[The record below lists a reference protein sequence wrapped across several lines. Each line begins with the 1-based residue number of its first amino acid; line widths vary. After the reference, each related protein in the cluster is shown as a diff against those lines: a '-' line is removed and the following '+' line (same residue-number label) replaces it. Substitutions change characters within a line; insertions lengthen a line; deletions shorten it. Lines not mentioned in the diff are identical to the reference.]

1 MTRATTVRAV
11 LAAAVLL
18 VSVLITLNMSPR
30 LGLDLQGGTRMVL
43 QAKDSDTAK
52 ADRESTDRTL
62 EVLRQRIDSL
72 GVAEPTLTRSGED
85 RIIVELPD
93 VQDPRKAA
101 EVIGK
106 TAQLS
111 FHAVQG
117 PGTEADAG
125 TSGKKDG
132 GTGDGKSEGE
142 SDDKADTGNKAG
154 DTAEKATADKKAE
167 DGTGTGGTTDDKKT
181 EDGQKA
187 DGTKGDGEKKDED
200 KKTGGKRA
208 DGGLTLPDEQGRLLD
223 LGPARLSGAGVKAA
237 TASFDAQQGA
247 GWTVSLDFHKKA
259 GQDWTRLTGEAACN
273 PAQDDRRR
281 VAIVLDQQIISS
293 PQVSPSV
300 ACGVGLPSGSTQI
313 TGSFSADEARELAL
327 LIEGGALPLPVE
339 IVEQRT
345 VGPTLGAAAI
355 DASARAALIG
365 AAATALFITIVY
377 RLFGALAAVALA
389 AYGLISYAALVGLGV
404 TLTLPGLAGF
414 VLAIGMA
421 VDANVLVFERAREEH
436 EQHPNRSLRTSL
448 IAGFRGAWSAV
459 ADSNVTTLIAAGLLF
474 FLGSGPVKGFG
485 VTLAIGVVA
494 SMFSALVI
502 ARALTEIAAGSRFVT
517 ARRGLNGIASP
528 GRVRTW
534 LTRRDPQL
542 MRSPRRWLLI
552 STSLVVVAVLGIVV
566 RGVNLGV
573 EFTGGRLVEYST
585 SKPVD
590 VERARTL
597 LSDAGFPDAE
607 VTTAGSGDLSVR
619 TGKLDNDGEHTLR
632 AALAKE
638 GGETTKVRDELI
650 GPSLGDELR
659 RNALIALAIAVFV
672 QLAYLVVRFRWTF
685 AVGSVGALVHDVVI
699 LVGAFAWLGRTV
711 DGVFLAALL
720 TVIGYSVNDSV
731 VVFDRVRELWAKSRR
746 TPIATIANR
755 AVLQTVP
762 RTVNTG
768 MGALF
773 ILTALAV
780 LGGDSLADFALAL
793 LIGICVGTY
802 SSVMTAVP
810 AALLLE
816 RSSKAPPPARK
827 RSSGSRSGKRTAQRD
842 PFDNGARV

>member
-1 MTRATTVRAV
+1 MTRATMVRAV

-18 VSVLITLNMSPR
+18 VSMLITLTMSPR

-43 QAKDSDTAK
+43 QAKDSDTTE

-62 EVLRQRIDSL
+62 EVLRKRIDSL
-72 GVAEPTLTRSGED
+72 GVTEPTLTRSGED

-101 EVIGK
+101 DVIGK
-106 TAQLS
+106 TAQLT

-117 PGTEADAG
+117 PGAP
-125 TSGKKDG
+125 
-132 GTGDGKSEGE
+132 
-142 SDDKADTGNKAG
+142 AG
-154 DTAEKATADKKAE
+154 D
-167 DGTGTGGTTDDKKT
+167 
-181 EDGQKA
+181 
-187 DGTKGDGEKKDED
+187 
-200 KKTGGKRA
+200 
-208 DGGLTLPDEQGRLLD
+208 GLTLPDEEGRTLA
-223 LGPARLSGAGVKAA
+223 LGPTTISGAGVKEASAA
-237 TASFDAQQGA
+237 FDAQQGA
-247 GWTVSLDFHKKA
+247 GWTVSLDFHKDA
-259 GQDWTRLTGEAACN
+259 GRDWTRLTGEAACH
-273 PAQDDRRR
+273 PVQDERRR
-281 VAIVLDQQIISS
+281 VAIVLDDKVISS

-300 ACGVGLPSGSTQI
+300 ACGTGLPSGSTQI

-327 LIEGGALPLPVE
+327 LIQGGALPVPVE

-365 AAATALFITIVY
+365 AAATALFITVVY
-377 RLFGALAAVALA
+377 RLFGALAAVALG
-389 AYGLISYAALVGLGV
+389 AYGVISYAALVALGV

-436 EQHPNRSLRTSL
+436 ALRPGKSLRASL
-448 IAGFRGAWSAV
+448 TAGFRHAWSAV

-485 VTLAIGVVA
+485 VTLGIGVLA

-502 ARALTEIAAGSRFVT
+502 ARALTETAARSRFVSDY
-517 ARRGLNGIASP
+517 RGVNGIASP

-534 LTRRDPQL
+534 INRRNPQL

-552 STSLVVVAVLGIVV
+552 STVLIAVAVAGILV

-585 SKPVD
+585 SRPVD
-590 VERARTL
+590 VESARTAL
-597 LSDAGFPDAE
+597 AGAGFGDAE
-607 VTTAGSGDLSVR
+607 VTTAGAGDISVR
-619 TGKLDNDGEHTLR
+619 TGDLDNDGEHALR
-632 AALAKE
+632 AALAEE

-659 RNALIALAIAVFV
+659 RNALIALAIAVLV
-672 QLAYLVVRFRWTF
+672 QLGYLAIRFRWTF
-685 AVGSVGALVHDVVI
+685 AVASVGALVHDVII

-711 DGVFLAALL
+711 DGIFLAALL

-731 VVFDRVRELWAKSRR
+731 VVFDRVRELWAKARKEPLSDV
-746 TPIATIANR
+746 ANR

-773 ILTALAV
+773 ILVALAV

-793 LIGICVGTY
+793 LIGIVVGTY

-816 RSSKAPPPARK
+816 RGSKAPPPARGPSK
-827 RSSGSRSGKRTAQRD
+827 KSGTARRD
-842 PFDNGARV
+842 PLDNGARV

>member
-18 VSVLITLNMSPR
+18 VSVFITLTMSPR

-43 QAKDSDTAK
+43 QAKDSGTAK

-72 GVAEPTLTRSGED
+72 GVAEPALTRSGED

-93 VQDPRKAA
+93 VQDPRQAA
-101 EVIGK
+101 EVIGR

-117 PGTEADAG
+117 PGTEK
-125 TSGKKDG
+125 TKDEG
-132 GTGDGKSEGE
+132 SE
-142 SDDKADTGNKAG
+142 
-154 DTAEKATADKKAE
+154 TAES
-167 DGTGTGGTTDDKKT
+167 GP
-181 EDGQKA
+181 
-187 DGTKGDGEKKDED
+187 
-200 KKTGGKRA
+200 
-208 DGGLTLPDEQGRLLD
+208 TLPDEQGGLLD
-223 LGPARLSGAGVKAA
+223 LAPVQLSGAGVKDA
-237 TASFDAQQGA
+237 TAEFDAQQGT
-247 GWTVSLDFHKKA
+247 GWSVSLDFHKDA
-259 GQDWTRLTGEAACN
+259 GREWTRLTGDAACN
-273 PAQDDRRR
+273 PAGDERRR
-281 VAIVLDQQIISS
+281 VAIVLDGQVISS
-293 PQVSPSV
+293 PQVDPSV
-300 ACGVGLPSGSTQI
+300 GCKAGLPSGSTQI
-313 TGSFSADEARELAL
+313 TGSFSADEARDLAL
-327 LIEGGALPLPVE
+327 LIKGGALPVPVE

-365 AAATALFITIVY
+365 AAATALLITFVY
-377 RLFGALAAVALA
+377 RLFGALAVLALA
-389 AYGLISYAALVGLGV
+389 AYGVISYAALVALGV

-421 VDANVLVFERAREEH
+421 VDANVLVFERAREEYAARR
-436 EQHPNRSLRTSL
+436 NGTLRSALT
-448 IAGFRGAWSAV
+448 AGFRNAWSAV
-459 ADSNVTTLIAAGLLF
+459 ADSNITTLIAAGLLF

-485 VTLAIGVVA
+485 VTLAIGVLV

-502 ARALTEIAAGSRFVT
+502 ARALTELAAGSRFVNDY
-517 ARRGLNGIASP
+517 RGVNGIARP

-534 LTRRDPQL
+534 LNARDPQL
-542 MRSPRRWLLI
+542 FRAPRRWLMV
-552 STSLVVVAVLGIVV
+552 SAALVLVAVTGILV
-566 RGVNLGV
+566 RGVDLGV

-585 SKPVD
+585 SRPVD
-590 VERARTL
+590 VETARDTIAA
-597 LSDAGFPDAE
+597 AGFTDAE
-607 VTTAGSGDLSVR
+607 VTTTGESDLSVR
-619 TGKLDNDGEHTLR
+619 TGKLDNDGEHALR
-632 AALAKE
+632 SALAEE
-638 GGETTKVRDELI
+638 GGGATKVRDELI

-659 RNALIALAIAVFV
+659 RNALIALGVAVFV
-672 QLAYLVVRFRWTF
+672 QLVYLAARFRWTF
-685 AVGSVGALVHDVVI
+685 AVASVGALVHDVLI
-699 LVGAFAWLGRTV
+699 LIGAFAWLGRPV
-711 DGVFLAALL
+711 DGIFLAALL

-731 VVFDRVRELWAKSRR
+731 VVFDRVRELWAGNRR
-746 TPIATIANR
+746 TPVADVANR

-773 ILTALAV
+773 ILVALAV

-793 LIGICVGTY
+793 IIGICVGTY

-810 AALLLE
+810 GALLLE

-827 RSSGSRSGKRTAQRD
+827 RAPGRRTAAGRARRD
-842 PFDNGARV
+842 PADNGARV

>member
-18 VSVLITLNMSPR
+18 VSVFITLTMSPR
-30 LGLDLQGGTRMVL
+30 LGLDLKGGTRMVL
-43 QAKDSDTAK
+43 QAKDSETAK

-62 EVLRQRIDSL
+62 EVLRLRIDSL
-72 GVAEPTLTRSGED
+72 GVTEPTLTRSGED

-101 EVIGK
+101 DVIGR
-106 TAQLS
+106 TAQLT

-117 PGTEADAG
+117 PGTPDAG
-125 TSGKKDG
+125 NE
-132 GTGDGKSEGE
+132 GD
-142 SDDKADTGNKAG
+142 
-154 DTAEKATADKKAE
+154 
-167 DGTGTGGTTDDKKT
+167 
-181 EDGQKA
+181 
-187 DGTKGDGEKKDED
+187 
-200 KKTGGKRA
+200 
-208 DGGLTLPDEQGRLLD
+208 GLTLPDEQGAALA
-223 LGPARLSGAGVKAA
+223 LGPAALSGAGVKEASAA
-237 TASFDAQQGA
+237 FDAQQGA
-247 GWTVSLDFHKKA
+247 GWTVSLDFHKDA
-259 GQDWTRLTGEAACN
+259 GRDWTRLTGEAACH
-273 PAQDDRRR
+273 PVQDERRR
-281 VAIVLDQQIISS
+281 VAIVLDKQVISS
-293 PQVSPSV
+293 PQVSPGV
-300 ACGVGLPSGSTQI
+300 ACGTGLPSGSTQI

-327 LIEGGALPLPVE
+327 LIQGGALPVPVE

-345 VGPTLGAAAI
+345 VGPTLGADAI

-365 AAATALFITIVY
+365 AAATALFITVVY

-389 AYGLISYAALVGLGV
+389 AYGVISYAALVALGV

-436 EQHPNRSLRTSL
+436 ALRPGQPLRTSL
-448 IAGFRGAWSAV
+448 TAGFRHAWSAV

-485 VTLAIGVVA
+485 VTLGIGVLA

-502 ARALTEIAAGSRFVT
+502 ARALTETAARSRFVSDY
-517 ARRGLNGIASP
+517 RGVNGIASP

-534 LTRRDPQL
+534 IARRDPQL

-552 STSLVVVAVLGIVV
+552 STALIAVAVAGIVV

-573 EFTGGRLVEYST
+573 EFTGGRLVEYAT
-585 SKPVD
+585 SRPVD
-590 VERARTL
+590 VETARTAL
-597 LSDAGFPDAE
+597 AGAGFADAE
-607 VTTAGSGDLSVR
+607 VTTAGAGDISVR
-619 TGKLDNDGEHTLR
+619 TGNLDNDGEHALR
-632 AALAKE
+632 TALAEE

-659 RNALIALAIAVFV
+659 RNALIALAIAVLV
-672 QLAYLVVRFRWTF
+672 QLAYLAIRFRWTF
-685 AVGSVGALVHDVVI
+685 AVASVGALVHDVII

-711 DGVFLAALL
+711 DGIFLAALL

-731 VVFDRVRELWAKSRR
+731 VVFDRVRELWAKARR
-746 TPIATIANR
+746 QPLADVANR

-793 LIGICVGTY
+793 LIGIVVGTY

-810 AALLLE
+810 AAVLLE
-816 RSSKAPPPARK
+816 RSSKAPPPART
-827 RSSGSRSGKRTAQRD
+827 RVPRGRSGAGHRD
-842 PFDNGARV
+842 PADNGARV

>member
-18 VSVLITLNMSPR
+18 VSVFITLTKSPK

-43 QAKDSDTAK
+43 QAKDSATAK
-52 ADRESTDRTL
+52 ADQESTDRTL
-62 EVLRQRIDSL
+62 EVLRQRIDAL
-72 GVAEPTLTRSGED
+72 GVAEPTLTRSGQD

-93 VQDPRKAA
+93 VQDPREAA

-117 PGTEADAG
+117 LATQ
-125 TSGKKDG
+125 
-132 GTGDGKSEGE
+132 
-142 SDDKADTGNKAG
+142 SDDKADAKAG
-154 DTAEKATADKKAE
+154 D
-167 DGTGTGGTTDDKKT
+167 GP
-181 EDGQKA
+181 
-187 DGTKGDGEKKDED
+187 
-200 KKTGGKRA
+200 
-208 DGGLTLPDEQGRLLD
+208 TLPDEQGRMLD
-223 LGPARLSGAGVKAA
+223 LGPARLSGAGVKDA
-237 TASFDAQQGA
+237 TAVFDSQQGA
-247 GWTVSLDFHKKA
+247 GWTVSLDFHKEA
-259 GQDWTRLTGEAACN
+259 GQSWTQLTGEAACH
-273 PAQDDRRR
+273 PIQDDRRR
-281 VAIVLDQQIISS
+281 VAIVLDEQIISS
-293 PQVSPSV
+293 PEVSPSV
-300 ACGVGLPSGSTQI
+300 GCNVGLPSGSTQI
-313 TGSFSADEARELAL
+313 TGSFTADEAKELAL

-345 VGPTLGAAAI
+345 VGPTLGDEAI

-365 AAATALFITIVY
+365 AAATALFITVIY

-389 AYGLISYAALVGLGV
+389 AYGLISYAALVALGV

-421 VDANVLVFERAREEH
+421 VDANVLVFERAREERI
-436 EQHPNRSLRTSL
+436 QHPGRSLRSSL
-448 IAGFRGAWSAV
+448 TAGFRNAWSAV
-459 ADSNVTTLIAAGLLF
+459 ADSNITTLIAAGLLF
-474 FLGSGPVKGFG
+474 LFGSGPVKGFG
-485 VTLAIGVVA
+485 VTLAIGVLA
-494 SMFSALVI
+494 SMFSALVV
-502 ARALTEIAAGSRFVT
+502 ARALTEVAASSRFVSNHQ
-517 ARRGLNGIASP
+517 GVNGITAP

-552 STSLVVVAVLGIVV
+552 STALVAVAVLGIVV

-585 SKPVD
+585 SQPVD
-590 VERARTL
+590 VEQARTAL
-597 LSDAGFPDAE
+597 ADAGFGDAE
-607 VTTAGSGDLSVR
+607 VTTAGEGDISVR
-619 TGKLDNDGEHTLR
+619 TGNLDNEGEHAMR
-632 AALAKE
+632 AALEEE
-638 GGETTKVRDELI
+638 GGKTTKVRDELI
-650 GPSLGDELR
+650 GPSLGEELR
-659 RNALIALAIAVFV
+659 RNALIALCIAVLV
-672 QLAYLVVRFRWTF
+672 QLAYLAIRFRWTF
-685 AVGSVGALVHDVVI
+685 AVGAVAALVHDVII
-699 LVGAFAWLGRTV
+699 LVGAFAWLGRSV
-711 DGVFLAALL
+711 DGIFLAALL

-731 VVFDRVRELWAKSRR
+731 VVFDRVRELWAKARR
-746 TPIATIANR
+746 VPVATVANR

-762 RTVNTG
+762 RTINTG

-780 LGGDSLADFALAL
+780 LGADSLADFALAL

-810 AALLLE
+810 VALVLE

-827 RSSGSRSGKRTAQRD
+827 RAPRRRSGTKSARRD
-842 PFDNGARV
+842 PLDNGARV